1 MYHFNL
7 INYLF
12 LVNFILYNIFKKE
25 FDSSSALI
33 DLSYED
39 KKYRFNYPQNDPLN
53 ILLSPSFLK
62 EKQTINIIIMK
73 IDGKKYK
80 KIARGELNIF
90 KKYFQGEKQK
100 IEKYVYL
107 TPYQSYLN
115 LSNNDNQK
123 PELNSGKI
131 YLIINLLEPIEQ
143 GKKEKDSNKKN
154 QKKNL
159 NQDNNA
165 NENYDD
171 LIINLQFDDNLSDL
185 SISIIDESDE
195 ERKGLEL
202 NQFVNDDYIQ
212 KLKELMAS
220 DYEKI
225 LPKDIEK
232 LKQMNEMLYS
242 KFSELSNSYNETLFA
257 LNSTNEEIRQKA
269 KKYYEDYKKI
279 KKEVYKGRVELKKKN
294 KELQKEI
301 EINNEDNKNL
311 LNEVENLKNETQV
324 LKNKLNIQSEED
336 IANNNNNQ
344 NDNNNDINNLSEVL
358 KKLNN
363 LGIDVISQS
372 GLNDEEKM
380 KLKNILNL
388 TENVKEDNLNNNLN
402 KNENNNIDEDEDL
415 KDDIELGNQIVSL
428 IERDVNDLY
437 IRQIV
442 ENVKIDQINAI
453 TYSFENDRQSKNVTL
468 KIVDG
473 NLVCSN
479 GVSFNSWLVSNFGTN
494 S

>member
-1 MYHFNL
+1 
-7 INYLF
+7 
-12 LVNFILYNIFKKE
+12 
-25 FDSSSALI
+25 
-33 DLSYED
+33 
-39 KKYRFNYPQNDPLN
+39 
-53 ILLSPSFLK
+53 
-62 EKQTINIIIMK
+62 MK
-73 IDGKKYK
+73 IEGKKYK
-80 KIARGELNIF
+80 KIARGEIHIF
-90 KKYFQGEKQK
+90 KKYFQGDKLK
-100 IEKYVYL
+100 IEKTVYL
-107 TPYQSYLN
+107 TPYQSFIN
-115 LSNNDNQK
+115 SVNIDSPK
-123 PELNSGKI
+123 VELNSGKI
-131 YLIINLLEPIEQ
+131 LLTINLLEPFEHL
-143 GKKEKDSNKKN
+143 KKENVKEHNKKN

-165 NENYDD
+165 NENYDG

-269 KKYYEDYKKI
+269 KKYYDDYKKI
-279 KKEVYKGRVELKKKN
+279 KKDVYKGRVELKKKN
-294 KELQKEI
+294 KELKKEI
-301 EINNEDNKNL
+301 DINNEDNKAL

-336 IANNNNNQ
+336 IKNNTNE
-344 NDNNNDINNLSEVL
+344 NNDINSLIEIL

-363 LGIDVISQS
+363 LGYDVVSSS
-372 GLNDEEKM
+372 GLNDEEKI

-388 TENVKEDNLNNNLN
+388 SDSNNENTNNNENNNLN
-402 KNENNNIDEDEDL
+402 QNGNNDENEDM

-437 IRQIV
+437 GRQII

-468 KIVDG
+468 KIQNG
-473 NLVCSN
+473 NLICSN
-479 GVSFNSWLVSNFGTN
+479 GVSFNSWLVSNFGI
-494 S
+494 

>member
-1 MYHFNL
+1 
-7 INYLF
+7 
-12 LVNFILYNIFKKE
+12 
-25 FDSSSALI
+25 
-33 DLSYED
+33 
-39 KKYRFNYPQNDPLN
+39 
-53 ILLSPSFLK
+53 
-62 EKQTINIIIMK
+62 MK
-73 IDGKKYK
+73 IEGKKYK
-80 KIARGELNIF
+80 KIARGEIHIF
-90 KKYFQGEKQK
+90 KKYFQGDKLK
-100 IEKYVYL
+100 IEKTVYL
-107 TPYQSYLN
+107 TPYQSFIN
-115 LSNNDNQK
+115 SVNIDSPK
-123 PELNSGKI
+123 VELNSGKI
-131 YLIINLLEPIEQ
+131 LLTINLLEPFEHL
-143 GKKEKDSNKKN
+143 KKENIKEHNKKN

-269 KKYYEDYKKI
+269 KKYYDDYKKI
-279 KKEVYKGRVELKKKN
+279 KKDVYKGRVELKKKY
-294 KELQKEI
+294 KELIKEI
-301 EINNEDNKNL
+301 DINNEDNKAL

-336 IANNNNNQ
+336 IKNNTNE
-344 NDNNNDINNLSEVL
+344 NNDINSLIEIL

-363 LGIDVISQS
+363 LGYDVVSSS
-372 GLNDEEKM
+372 GLNDEEKI

-388 TENVKEDNLNNNLN
+388 SDSNNENTNNNENNNLN
-402 KNENNNIDEDEDL
+402 QNENNDENEDM

-437 IRQIV
+437 GRQII

-468 KIVDG
+468 KIQNG
-473 NLVCSN
+473 NLICSN
-479 GVSFNSWLVSNFGTN
+479 GISFNSWLVSNFGI
-494 S
+494 

>member
-1 MYHFNL
+1 
-7 INYLF
+7 
-12 LVNFILYNIFKKE
+12 
-25 FDSSSALI
+25 
-33 DLSYED
+33 
-39 KKYRFNYPQNDPLN
+39 
-53 ILLSPSFLK
+53 
-62 EKQTINIIIMK
+62 MK
-73 IDGKKYK
+73 IEGKKYK
-80 KIARGELNIF
+80 KIARGEIHIF
-90 KKYFQGEKQK
+90 KKYFQGDKLK
-100 IEKYVYL
+100 IEKKVYL
-107 TPYQSYLN
+107 TPYQSFIN
-115 LSNNDNQK
+115 SVNIDSPK
-123 PELNSGKI
+123 VELNSGKI
-131 YLIINLLEPIEQ
+131 LLTINLLEPFEHL
-143 GKKEKDSNKKN
+143 KKENIKEHNKKN

-269 KKYYEDYKKI
+269 KKYYDDYKKI
-279 KKEVYKGRVELKKKN
+279 KKDVYKGRVELKKKN
-294 KELQKEI
+294 KELKKEI
-301 EINNEDNKNL
+301 DINNEDNKAL

-336 IANNNNNQ
+336 IKNNTNE
-344 NDNNNDINNLSEVL
+344 NNDINSLIEIL

-363 LGIDVISQS
+363 LGYDVVSSS
-372 GLNDEEKM
+372 GLNDEEKI

-388 TENVKEDNLNNNLN
+388 SDSNNENTNNNGNNNLN
-402 KNENNNIDEDEDL
+402 QNENNDENEDM

-437 IRQIV
+437 GRQII

-468 KIVDG
+468 KIQNG
-473 NLVCSN
+473 NLICSN
-479 GVSFNSWLVSNFGTN
+479 GVSFNSWLVSNFGI
-494 S
+494 

>member
-1 MYHFNL
+1 
-7 INYLF
+7 
-12 LVNFILYNIFKKE
+12 
-25 FDSSSALI
+25 
-33 DLSYED
+33 
-39 KKYRFNYPQNDPLN
+39 
-53 ILLSPSFLK
+53 
-62 EKQTINIIIMK
+62 MK
-73 IDGKKYK
+73 IEGKKYK
-80 KIARGELNIF
+80 KIARGEIHIF
-90 KKYFQGEKQK
+90 KKYFQGDKLK
-100 IEKYVYL
+100 IEKTVYL
-107 TPYQSYLN
+107 TPYQSFIN
-115 LSNNDNQK
+115 SVNIDSPK
-123 PELNSGKI
+123 VELNSGKI
-131 YLIINLLEPIEQ
+131 LLTINLLEPFEHL
-143 GKKEKDSNKKN
+143 KKENIKEHNKKN

-269 KKYYEDYKKI
+269 KKYYDDYKKI
-279 KKEVYKGRVELKKKN
+279 KKDVYKGRVELKKKY
-294 KELQKEI
+294 KELIKEI
-301 EINNEDNKNL
+301 DINNEDNKAL

-336 IANNNNNQ
+336 IKNNTNE
-344 NDNNNDINNLSEVL
+344 NNDINSLIEIL

-363 LGIDVISQS
+363 LGYDVVSSS
-372 GLNDEEKM
+372 GLNDEEKI

-388 TENVKEDNLNNNLN
+388 SDSNNENTNNNENNNLN
-402 KNENNNIDEDEDL
+402 QNENNDENEDM
-415 KDDIELGNQIVSL
+415 KDDIE
-428 IERDVNDLY
+428 
-437 IRQIV
+437 
-442 ENVKIDQINAI
+442 
-453 TYSFENDRQSKNVTL
+453 SKNVTL
-468 KIVDG
+468 KIQNG
-473 NLVCSN
+473 NLICSN
-479 GVSFNSWLVSNFGTN
+479 GISFNSWLVSNFGI
-494 S
+494 

>member
-1 MYHFNL
+1 
-7 INYLF
+7 
-12 LVNFILYNIFKKE
+12 
-25 FDSSSALI
+25 
-33 DLSYED
+33 
-39 KKYRFNYPQNDPLN
+39 
-53 ILLSPSFLK
+53 
-62 EKQTINIIIMK
+62 MK
-73 IDGKKYK
+73 IEGKKYK
-80 KIARGELNIF
+80 KIARGEIHIF
-90 KKYFQGEKQK
+90 KKYFQGDKLK
-100 IEKYVYL
+100 IEKTVYL
-107 TPYQSYLN
+107 TPYQSFIN
-115 LSNNDNQK
+115 SVNIDSPK
-123 PELNSGKI
+123 VELNSGKI
-131 YLIINLLEPIEQ
+131 LLTINLLEPFEHL
-143 GKKEKDSNKKN
+143 KKENVKEHNKKN

-269 KKYYEDYKKI
+269 KKYYDDYKKI
-279 KKEVYKGRVELKKKN
+279 KKDVYKGRVELKKKN
-294 KELQKEI
+294 KELRKEI
-301 EINNEDNKNL
+301 DINNEDNKAL

-336 IANNNNNQ
+336 IKNNTNE
-344 NDNNNDINNLSEVL
+344 NNDINSLIEIL

-363 LGIDVISQS
+363 LGYDVVSSS
-372 GLNDEEKM
+372 GLNDEEKI

-388 TENVKEDNLNNNLN
+388 SDSNNENTNNNENNNLN
-402 KNENNNIDEDEDL
+402 QNENNDENEDM

-437 IRQIV
+437 GRQII

-468 KIVDG
+468 KIQNG
-473 NLVCSN
+473 NLICSN
-479 GVSFNSWLVSNFGTN
+479 GVSFNSWLVSNFGI
-494 S
+494 

>member
-1 MYHFNL
+1 
-7 INYLF
+7 
-12 LVNFILYNIFKKE
+12 
-25 FDSSSALI
+25 
-33 DLSYED
+33 
-39 KKYRFNYPQNDPLN
+39 
-53 ILLSPSFLK
+53 
-62 EKQTINIIIMK
+62 MK

-115 LSNNDNQK
+115 LSNIDNQK
-123 PELNSGKI
+123 PELNSAKI

-143 GKKEKDSNKKN
+143 FKKEKESKKKN
-154 QKKNL
+154 QKKNNNL
-159 NQDNNA
+159 NIEN
-165 NENYDD
+165 NENIDD
-171 LIINLQFDDNLSDL
+171 YQINPQFDDNLSDL
-185 SISIIDESDE
+185 SISIIDENEE

-311 LNEVENLKNETQV
+311 LNEIENLKNETQV

-344 NDNNNDINNLSEVL
+344 NDNNNDVNNLSEVL

-372 GLNDEEKM
+372 GLNDEEKV

-388 TENVKEDNLNNNLN
+388 TENAKEDNLNNNLN

>member
-1 MYHFNL
+1 M
-7 INYLF
+7 
-12 LVNFILYNIFKKE
+12 
-25 FDSSSALI
+25 
-33 DLSYED
+33 
-39 KKYRFNYPQNDPLN
+39 
-53 ILLSPSFLK
+53 
-62 EKQTINIIIMK
+62 IIMK
-73 IDGKKYK
+73 IEGKKYK
-80 KIARGELNIF
+80 KIARGEINIF
-90 KKYFQGEKQK
+90 KKYFIGDKLK
-100 IEKYVYL
+100 IEKTVYL
-107 TPYQSYLN
+107 TPYQSFLN
-115 LSNNDNQK
+115 SVNIDSPK
-123 PELNSGKI
+123 VELNSGKI
-131 YLIINLLEPIEQ
+131 LLTINLLEPYEHL
-143 GKKEKDSNKKN
+143 KKENVKEHNKKN

-159 NQDNNA
+159 NQDNNT

-171 LIINLQFDDNLSDL
+171 LLSNQQFDDNLSDL

-269 KKYYEDYKKI
+269 KKYYDDYKKI
-279 KKEVYKGRVELKKKN
+279 KKDVYKGRVELKKKN
-294 KELQKEI
+294 KELKKEI
-301 EINNEDNKNL
+301 DINNEDNKAL
-311 LNEVENLKNETQV
+311 LNEVENLKNETQL

-336 IANNNNNQ
+336 VKNNTNE
-344 NDNNNDINNLSEVL
+344 NNDINSLIEIL

-363 LGIDVISQS
+363 LGYDVVSSS
-372 GLNDEEKM
+372 GLNDEEKI

-388 TENVKEDNLNNNLN
+388 NLSDSNNENSNNNENNNLN
-402 KNENNNIDEDEDL
+402 QNENNDENEDM
-415 KDDIELGNQIVSL
+415 KDDIELGNQIVIL

-437 IRQIV
+437 GRQII

-468 KIVDG
+468 KIQNG

-479 GVSFNSWLVSNFGTN
+479 GVSFNSWLVSNFGI
-494 S
+494 

>member
-1 MYHFNL
+1 
-7 INYLF
+7 
-12 LVNFILYNIFKKE
+12 
-25 FDSSSALI
+25 
-33 DLSYED
+33 
-39 KKYRFNYPQNDPLN
+39 
-53 ILLSPSFLK
+53 
-62 EKQTINIIIMK
+62 MK
-73 IDGKKYK
+73 IEGKKYK
-80 KIARGELNIF
+80 KIARGEIHIF
-90 KKYFQGEKQK
+90 KKYFQGDKLK
-100 IEKYVYL
+100 IEKTVYL
-107 TPYQSYLN
+107 TPYQSFIN
-115 LSNNDNQK
+115 SVNIDSPK
-123 PELNSGKI
+123 VELNSGKI
-131 YLIINLLEPIEQ
+131 LLTINLLEPFEHL
-143 GKKEKDSNKKN
+143 KKENVKEHNKKN

-269 KKYYEDYKKI
+269 KKYYDDYKKI
-279 KKEVYKGRVELKKKN
+279 KKDVYKGRVELKKKN
-294 KELQKEI
+294 KELKKEI
-301 EINNEDNKNL
+301 DINNEDNKAL
-311 LNEVENLKNETQV
+311 LNEVENLKNETQL

-336 IANNNNNQ
+336 IKNNT
-344 NDNNNDINNLSEVL
+344 NDNNDINSLIEIL

-363 LGIDVISQS
+363 LGYDVVSSS
-372 GLNDEEKM
+372 GLNDEEKI

-388 TENVKEDNLNNNLN
+388 SDSNNENTNNNENNNLN
-402 KNENNNIDEDEDL
+402 QNENNDENEDM

-437 IRQIV
+437 GRQII

-468 KIVDG
+468 RIVDG

>member
-1 MYHFNL
+1 M
-7 INYLF
+7 
-12 LVNFILYNIFKKE
+12 
-25 FDSSSALI
+25 
-33 DLSYED
+33 
-39 KKYRFNYPQNDPLN
+39 
-53 ILLSPSFLK
+53 
-62 EKQTINIIIMK
+62 TIMK
-73 IDGKKYK
+73 IEGKKYK
-80 KIARGELNIF
+80 KITRGEINIY
-90 KKYFQGEKQK
+90 KKYFIGDKLK
-100 IEKYVYL
+100 IEKTVYL
-107 TPYQSYLN
+107 TPYQSFLN
-115 LSNNDNQK
+115 SVNIDFQK
-123 PELNSGKI
+123 AELNSGKI
-131 YLIINLLEPIEQ
+131 LLTINLLEPYEHL
-143 GKKEKDSNKKN
+143 KKENVKEHNKKN
-154 QKKNL
+154 QKKNI
-159 NQDNNA
+159 NQDNNS

-171 LIINLQFDDNLSDL
+171 LMSNQQFDDNLSDL

-269 KKYYEDYKKI
+269 KKYYDDYKKI
-279 KKEVYKGRVELKKKN
+279 KKDVYKGRVELKKKN
-294 KELQKEI
+294 KELKKEI
-301 EINNEDNKNL
+301 DINNEDNKAL
-311 LNEVENLKNETQV
+311 LNEVENLKNETQL

-336 IANNNNNQ
+336 IKNNTNE
-344 NDNNNDINNLSEVL
+344 NNDINSLIEIL

-363 LGIDVISQS
+363 LGYDVVSSS
-372 GLNDEEKM
+372 GLNDEEKI

-388 TENVKEDNLNNNLN
+388 SDSNNENTNNNENNNLN
-402 KNENNNIDEDEDL
+402 QNENNDENEDM

-437 IRQIV
+437 GRQII

-468 KIVDG
+468 KIQNG
-473 NLVCSN
+473 NLICSN
-479 GVSFNSWLVSNFGTN
+479 GVSFNSWLVSNFGI
-494 S
+494 